1 MDNPEKLA
9 TYTCRVHKTNQNK
22 EKHNPMCAGH
32 DYVHAITN
40 NIDKTW
46 ALLLITGG
54 KDESNIVVSPLD
66 ETTMTVMTRDS
77 RCFNCD

>member
-9 TYTCRVHKTNQNK
+9 TYTCRVHKTNKNK
-22 EKHNPMCAGH
+22 EKHNPMCVGN
-32 DYVHAITN
+32 DYAQANTN
-40 NIDKTW
+40 NIDRTS

-54 KDESNIVVSPLD
+54 KHESNIVVSPLG

-77 RCFNCD
+77 DLI

>member
-1 MDNPEKLA
+1 
-9 TYTCRVHKTNQNK
+9 
-22 EKHNPMCAGH
+22 MCAGH

-46 ALLLITGG
+46 ALLLIIGG
-54 KDESNIVVSPLD
+54 KDESIIVVSPLD